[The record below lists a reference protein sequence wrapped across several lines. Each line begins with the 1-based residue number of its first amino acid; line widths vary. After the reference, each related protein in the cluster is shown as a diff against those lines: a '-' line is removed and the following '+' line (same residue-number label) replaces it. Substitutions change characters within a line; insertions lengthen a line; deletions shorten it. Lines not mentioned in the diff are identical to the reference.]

1 MVDLATKTL
10 SHKIELCAF
19 VSWWLR
25 KVLASS
31 LRSARINP
39 GGAFLPAFDPAR
51 PELSY

>member
-1 MVDLATKTL
+1 MNAYAQ
-10 SHKIELCAF
+10 IESVFIRVHLWLKEK
-19 VSWWLR
+19 SWPP
-25 KVLASS
+25 S